1 MITKLIIIYLFSV
14 LYGLFELFSGI
25 LHKQKSKVVNSGDR
39 MSIFVLIISISFG
52 YAFAFWVA
60 STKTGRIYHW
70 NTFLIAGGLIALS
83 GLVIRISS
91 ILTLKK
97 HFTYT
102 ITEVEHH
109 ELIEKG
115 LYRFIR
121 HPGYLGQLIIFFGIS
136 LALSN
141 WLSILLMMIP
151 VISGYIY
158 RIHTEEQFMI
168 KQFGDTYLSYRGKAK
183 RLIPRIY

>member
-1 MITKLIIIYLFSV
+1 MNTKLIIIFSFSV
-14 LYGLFELFSGI
+14 LYGLFEFFSGF
-25 LHKQKSKVVNSGDR
+25 LQSRKSKIIRSGDKK
-39 MSIFVLIISISFG
+39 SIFVLMICISVG
-52 YAFAFWVA
+52 YTFAFWVA

-70 NTFLIAGGLIALS
+70 NELFISGAILVVA

-91 ILTLKK
+91 ILTLRKQ
-97 HFTYT
+97 FTYT
-102 ITEVEHH
+102 ITQVEQH

-121 HPGYLGQLIIFFGIS
+121 HPGYLGQLLIFLGITV
-136 LALSN
+136 ALSN
-141 WLSILLMMIP
+141 WLSVLLMIIP

-158 RIHTEEQFMI
+158 RIHIEEQFMI
-168 KQFGDTYLSYRGKAK
+168 KQFGDTYLSYREKTK